1 MSTITRK
8 YTLEGLDCANCA
20 MKIEEAI
27 TKIDGIE
34 NVSVVFATKTL
45 SLKSGLDEH
54 ELFDTLKKTID
65 SVEDGVTLIEKLKL
79 ITNIITK
86 TVNIAVVVMNT
97 TTNTMSMNIIT
108 KMANIAVVSKNITTN
123 IIIIAILITKQ
134 ESILYKTSIV
144 LIVL

>member
-1 MSTITRK
+1 M
-8 YTLEGLDCANCA
+8 
-20 MKIEEAI
+20 
-27 TKIDGIE
+27 
-34 NVSVVFATKTL
+34 
-45 SLKSGLDEH
+45 
-54 ELFDTLKKTID
+54 
-65 SVEDGVTLIEKLKL
+65 
-79 ITNIITK
+79 K

>member
-20 MKIEEAI
+20 MK
-27 TKIDGIE
+27 
-34 NVSVVFATKTL
+34 
-45 SLKSGLDEH
+45 
-54 ELFDTLKKTID
+54 
-65 SVEDGVTLIEKLKL
+65 KLKL
-79 ITNIITK
+79 ITNITMK

-97 TTNTMSMNIIT
+97 TTNIMSMNIIT

-123 IIIIAILITKQ
+123 IIIIAVLIIKQ
-134 ESILYKTSIV
+134 ENILYKTSIV